1 MSGFGAELFEG
12 EPLRRVRL
20 NMAETEPFES
30 TLTTSIANGDSF
42 RYYPNFRDDAAELL
56 NEQESLA
63 QRYAVQLLCQQ
74 RLHGG
79 LTIGDTHEA
88 DEPGVFET
96 QDRPMDLIVQAAR
109 HLIGD
114 HLPAIERRWSGVYH
128 QVDPPPAR
136 STIAKRSL
144 TGVTAVTGAGGRG
157 MTLSPAIAEE
167 SYQ

>member
-1 MSGFGAELFEG
+1 M
-12 EPLRRVRL
+12 
-20 NMAETEPFES
+20 
-30 TLTTSIANGDSF
+30 
-42 RYYPNFRDDAAELL
+42 
-56 NEQESLA
+56 A
-63 QRYAVQLLCQQ
+63 QRYAIQLLCQQ

-128 QVDPPPAR
+128 QVDPVRPRDLLPQRGRHRRQRGDGRRGPRNDVVAR
-136 STIAKRSL
+136 NS
-144 TGVTAVTGAGGRG
+144 RG
-157 MTLSPAIAEE
+157 ELLMTSN
-167 SYQ
+167 